1 VERAHARSSWLAG
14 LVLGAGGGFL
24 LVEFPTAGLVIVVG
38 ALVIVARAG
47 RALPGLGGLLI
58 GIGAVWIALFGRI
71 KLTCTA
77 ETGCFAPSIDTYV
90 AASIA
95 LFVTGLTLSGL
106 ALARARRP

>member
-1 VERAHARSSWLAG
+1 VERAHARSSWFVG
-14 LVLGAGGGFL
+14 LVLGTAAGFL

-38 ALVIVARAG
+38 SLVIVARAG

-77 ETGCFAPSIDTYV
+77 ETGCFAPSIETYV

-95 LFVTGLTLSGL
+95 LFATGLALSGV